1 VFRSPALLPMSR
13 THAGSQKEARRA
25 AEAAAAAK
33 CVHQHRHQ
41 QQHQWKSQ
49 ITARQHIDA
58 RDRLSETQAR
68 RDSRDSGAS
77 VCATHAGRQA
87 HRFAQG
93 PEWLGIHEM
102 EMGGWPL
109 IRREIVHLAVAVGSW
124 CWEQRRLELRS
135 DACPYQIPL
144 RRQRRVN
151 TEPHS
156 AASTFH
162 RQLGSTMHGLL
173 RTHRS
178 NRQRVRRLNDEG
190 VSGWS
195 PDPHRASTYTTE
207 PELCGGDCS
216 GRLLVSACKVNT
228 CLTGKARSKQ
238 CASQTQGR
246 THRGSCSGCNRA
258 RRQSAPAPPPHC
270 NRRTDQW
277 SPGRSDPTA
286 SPGSCLRGDTRP
298 HGRFLLSLSVRR
310 RGPGTRAASVTCCAR
325 KAAPPRLCAPKSSRA
340 KLPPLISGAVRS
352 TLPPW
357 LTITASPTPAETQPQ
372 LSAAII

>member
-151 TEPHS
+151 T
-156 AASTFH
+156 
-162 RQLGSTMHGLL
+162 
-173 RTHRS
+173 
-178 NRQRVRRLNDEG
+178 
-190 VSGWS
+190 
-195 PDPHRASTYTTE
+195 
-207 PELCGGDCS
+207 
-216 GRLLVSACKVNT
+216 
-228 CLTGKARSKQ
+228 
-238 CASQTQGR
+238 
-246 THRGSCSGCNRA
+246 
-258 RRQSAPAPPPHC
+258 
-270 NRRTDQW
+270 
-277 SPGRSDPTA
+277 
-286 SPGSCLRGDTRP
+286 
-298 HGRFLLSLSVRR
+298 
-310 RGPGTRAASVTCCAR
+310 
-325 KAAPPRLCAPKSSRA
+325 
-340 KLPPLISGAVRS
+340 
-352 TLPPW
+352 
-357 LTITASPTPAETQPQ
+357 
-372 LSAAII
+372 